1 MNKFIKYTI
10 LFVLLVLVQVL
21 LLNNVKIFGIGAF
34 LYVYF
39 ILVFPTSVSN
49 KLFLPICFLLGLSI
63 DVFLNTYGVHAAA
76 CTAVAFFRPFI
87 IKRTIQ
93 FDEIDSLNEL
103 TFKIL
108 KRNNYVLYA
117 LILILLHHFILFA
130 LQAFSVNLI
139 LLVLWKTIL
148 STIFTFILLMVVQM
162 VKSK

>member
-1 MNKFIKYTI
+1 MNKFLKYSI
-10 LFVLLVLVQVL
+10 LFILLVLLQVL

-39 ILVFPTSVSN
+39 ILIFPTSVSN
-49 KLFLPICFLLGLSI
+49 KLFMPICFLLGFSI
-63 DVFLNTYGVHAAA
+63 DVFLNTYGIHAAA
-76 CTAVAFFRPFI
+76 CTAIAFFRPFI

-93 FDEIDSLNEL
+93 FDGIDSLNEL
-103 TFKIL
+103 TL
-108 KRNNYVLYA
+108 KNSRGSNYVVYS

-130 LQAFSVNLI
+130 LQAFSLNLI
-139 LLVLWKTIL
+139 LLVLWETIL